1 MTSERM
7 AASNRRNGVR
17 SRGPRTAGG
26 KAASSR
32 NALQHGLSASL
43 LDEPAICRKVEALA
57 RAIAGAGANAAQI
70 NQARVIAEAQ
80 LDLARIRGA
89 KARAMDAHAL
99 EMSTS
104 EGAIR
109 EGEIEED
116 NPLSETGGTQEIATP
131 SSHEVL
137 RQLLRIERYERSA
150 ILRRRRAMRAFLVLQ
165 TGK

>member
-7 AASNRRNGVR
+7 IAANRRNGHR
-17 SRGPRTAGG
+17 SHGPRTAAG

-32 NALQHGLSASL
+32 NALRHSLSASL
-43 LDEPAICRKVEALA
+43 LDEPAICGKVETLA
-57 RAIAGAGANAAQI
+57 RAIAGAGADTAQI
-70 NQARVIAEAQ
+70 NQARIIAEAQ

-109 EGEIEED
+109 EGEIERD
-116 NPLSETGGTQEIATP
+116 SPSNETGGTQELSTP

>member
-7 AASNRRNGVR
+7 VASNRRNGPR
-17 SRGPRTAGG
+17 SRGPRTAAG
-26 KAASSR
+26 KAASCR
-32 NALQHGLSASL
+32 NALRHGLSASL
-43 LDEPAICRKVEALA
+43 LDEPAICGRVETLA
-57 RAIAGAGANAAQI
+57 RAIAGAGANTAQI
-70 NQARVIAEAQ
+70 NQARIIAEAQ

-116 NPLSETGGTQEIATP
+116 NPSSETGGTQELATP
-131 SSHEVL
+131 RPREIL
-137 RQLLRIERYERSA
+137 RQLLKMERYERSA
-150 ILRRRRAMRAFLVLQ
+150 ILRRRRAMRAILVLL
-165 TGK
+165 TGE

>member
-17 SRGPRTAGG
+17 SRGPRTVGG

-32 NALQHGLSASL
+32 NALRHGLAASL
-43 LDEPAICRKVEALA
+43 LDEPAICGKVETLA
-57 RAIAGAGANAAQI
+57 RAIAGAGANTAQI
-70 NQARVIAEAQ
+70 NQARIIAEAQ

-109 EGEIEED
+109 EGEIE
-116 NPLSETGGTQEIATP
+116 SETGGTQELAAP
-131 SSHEVL
+131 SAHGVL

-150 ILRRRRAMRAFLVLQ
+150 ILRRRRAMRTLLVLQ
-165 TGK
+165 TSN